1 MPRLFIISGC
11 NGAGKTTA
19 SYTLLPALLNLH
31 TFVNADEIADGL
43 SPIEPEREAIR
54 ASRLMMERVDQLIL
68 HGADLAVETTLA
80 TKSLAGVLTHAQS
93 QGYRVGLF
101 YFWLKSP
108 ELALRRVAL
117 RVASGGHD
125 VPKDTVI
132 RRYRQGMENL
142 RTLYLPICDS
152 WVMIDNST
160 RAGKRIAEGVAGS
173 PPTIYNKRIYN
184 LILNPE
190 KTKPR

>member
-1 MPRLFIISGC
+1 M
-11 NGAGKTTA
+11 
-19 SYTLLPALLNLH
+19 
-31 TFVNADEIADGL
+31 
-43 SPIEPEREAIR
+43 
-54 ASRLMMERVDQLIL
+54 
-68 HGADLAVETTLA
+68 ETTLA